1 MSKLEKNELR
11 VGLFILI
18 PLLIMF
24 VFILLKLGYSI
35 AGSTMDV
42 YLKIDSI
49 TSIKKGTPVKIKGY
63 EIGRVAEI
71 KPVYKPALHF
81 LALMRINREVDLYE
95 DCSALIL
102 NQNIIGDPVIE
113 FRNPEKKGP
122 PLRDGDVIEGIE
134 YVNLEAILQ
143 DVHTLLTTLSS
154 TVDVIKQISMESR
167 QNLRNL
173 VTNLTNSV
181 GNINSILEGSQKDI
195 LAIMGSFRKTAETMH
210 EISAELKRSP
220 VKFLFKDDAKDSKDK
235 K

>member
-1 MSKLEKNELR
+1 MPKLQKIELR

-81 LALMRINREVDLYE
+81 LALMRINRDVDLYE
-95 DCSALIL
+95 DCSAIIM

-113 FRNPEKKGP
+113 FRNPERKGL

-143 DVHTLLTTLSS
+143 DVHNLLANLSS
-154 TVDVIKQISMESR
+154 TVDVFKQIAGESR
-167 QNLRNL
+167 QNIRTL
-173 VTNLTNSV
+173 VANLTTSV
-181 GNINSILEGSQKDI
+181 TSINNILEGSQKDI
-195 LAIMGSFRKTAETMH
+195 LAMLGSFRKTAETLQQ
-210 EISAELKRSP
+210 ISVELKDSP
-220 VKFLFKDDAKDSKDK
+220 MKFIFKEDK
-235 K
+235 PKGKK